1 MSEPPDS
8 APVTSMPRGTR
19 MLVRCL
25 RVIGISLD
33 LVEASE
39 PKASD
44 IPPSRPNREQFTEL
58 NRDWSLPDELK
69 RQDDIA
75 KTLLPVT
82 LAGTIAASS
91 VAATAGIG
99 RFGPVFVGVAICLAL
114 PAIAALCSLSVSP
127 LSRQTGDLG
136 PWDAL
141 DHKLWLN
148 RCGIARLFLVVY
160 IGVIAGAVVGLT

>member
-1 MSEPPDS
+1 
-8 APVTSMPRGTR
+8 

-25 RVIGISLD
+25 RIIGISLNPA
-33 LVEASE
+33 EASE
-39 PKASD
+39 LKASD
-44 IPPSRPNREQFTEL
+44 MPPSQPNREQFTEL
-58 NRDWSLPDELK
+58 NGDWSLSDELK

-99 RFGPVFVGVAICLAL
+99 QFRLVFVGVAIGLAL
-114 PAIAALCSLSVSP
+114 PAIAALLSLSVSP
-127 LSRQTGDLG
+127 LSRAPDDLG

-148 RCGIARLFLVVY
+148 RGGILGLFSVVY
-160 IGVIAGAVVGLT
+160 IGVIAGVVVGLT